1 MRVLAR
7 GLEWWSVAWLVVAG
21 SAPLIAQETAGR
33 IDGTVTDQAGLP
45 LAGAQVTLV
54 GTSFRTTSGVQ
65 GAYSI
70 DHVPAGAYTLR
81 AQLTGS
87 PATDVPA
94 VRVDAGEI
102 TVSDVRIGQVAA
114 APSPAL
120 RLGHTTSKTIIEG
133 SSFSDL
139 PVTEPRDVLALQPG
153 VFQQADQTVLTLR
166 SAQPGAA
173 ALYVDGALISRA
185 SLGTNA
191 IEQAAVTT
199 GAVGVEAGD
208 AQSGL
213 VSFVT
218 PAGGRQWRAALRYRT
233 DDVGFD
239 AWRNV
244 GLHRVEASAGGP
256 VRGNLSFFTSLT
268 LNGQMSLETEQDR
281 DVQAPVYE
289 MSGVDTVVH
298 QPETWGDP
306 NSDTALVAIPRF
318 VQYSG
323 YCDASH
329 NAGASC
335 QGLRVPFTATG
346 SYTWQGKL
354 QHTYG
359 TGSWLSLTGLASQS
373 QQRDFPGVNLYNP
386 SAYTGTSLRS
396 RAAILNWMQNL
407 GQLGRGPLALHLN
420 LSYQVDR
427 SITGPLTRQSEV
439 DTRSPFGG
447 FLLKPLSYLY
457 DFDYRHDVRIKDST
471 YQGVGLLDDRQIR
484 CIQAGEG
491 ACVDDVPLLNRGDL
505 SLAQP
510 YRMNP
515 YGVEQSPR
523 FPLWTQGVDGDIGLW
538 REARWQVRAA
548 LDWRPTPAND
558 VKLGGEF
565 HRIDT
570 GRYNASAGP
579 ISAFGINAYHEIPI
593 RYAAYVEDR
602 LDLGPVV
609 ILGGLRY
616 DHFDSRATYPS
627 TPGRISTDSGTFN
640 PYRPDA
646 KFYPAPNHS
655 ALTPQIQASFS
666 LGSRSAV
673 RASYGRQVRTPDL
686 SLLFRGKNTDLAVT
700 NSSQFFGRD
709 LDFVK
714 NAIME
719 LGVRH
724 AFGAGL
730 VLDVALYDQARPA
743 EMVGRF
749 VQLPDPAR
757 GGSSGTFLILADTGF
772 RHTRGI
778 DVTLDQRF
786 SHLFSGSVA
795 YSYQRVSLSPRGAGA
810 DTLRIPR
817 HVIAAWGALTFP
829 DGWRRGTSLG
839 AILQNAGV
847 FATFRTT
854 SGARYTRVFP
864 EAAGYTTDEPGG
876 FFVEQLNAS
885 ALPSFKTI
893 DVRVTRGVKLGPYQA
908 SAFAEAR
915 NLLNFTNVLNVF
927 TEVGGVAYPDVRARY
942 DSEQAVLLRTEAAAA
957 GVLVGDAVD
966 FNALGSCRNWQGSNS
981 GNFASGPVD
990 CVLLERAEQ
999 RFGNGDGVFTASEYG
1014 KAFTAWYD
1022 LANAPYRFYG
1032 PGRRIRVGLEVSF

>member
-1 MRVLAR
+1 MRGLAR
-7 GLEWWSVAWLVVAG
+7 GLRWWSVAWLVVAG

-33 IDGTVTDQAGLP
+33 IDGTVADPTGSS

-54 GTSFRTTSGVQ
+54 GTSFRALSGVH
-65 GAYSI
+65 GAFSI

-81 AQLTGS
+81 VELAGQAT
-87 PATDVPA
+87 TDVPA
-94 VRVDAGEI
+94 VRVYAGEI
-102 TVSDVRIGQVAA
+102 AVIDVRMGQVAA
-114 APSPAL
+114 APPPAL
-120 RLGHTTSKTIIEG
+120 RLGLTTSRTTIEG
-133 SSFSDL
+133 SSFYDL
-139 PVTEPRDVLALQPG
+139 PVTDPRDVLALQPG
-153 VFQQADQTVLTLR
+153 VFQSADQTKLSIR
-166 SAQPGAA
+166 GGAA
-173 ALYVDGALISRA
+173 AVYIDGALISRA
-185 SLGTNA
+185 GLGTNA
-191 IEQAAVTT
+191 IEQASVTT

-213 VSFVT
+213 IAFVT
-218 PAGGRQWRAALRYRT
+218 PAGGRRWRAALRYRT

-239 AWRNV
+239 AWRSV
-244 GLHRVEASAGGP
+244 GLHRIEASAGGP

-281 DVQAPVYE
+281 DVQAPVYV
-289 MSGVDTVVH
+289 MNGIDTIVH

-306 NSDTALVAIPRF
+306 NTDTALVAIPRF

-323 YCDASH
+323 YCDPSH
-329 NAGASC
+329 NYGASC

-373 QQRDFPGVNLYNP
+373 
-386 SAYTGTSLRS
+386 AYPGTSVRS

-420 LSYQVDR
+420 LSYQLDR
-427 SITGPLTRQSEV
+427 SITGPLTRQSELE
-439 DTRSPFGG
+439 TRSPFGG
-447 FLLKPLSYLY
+447 FLVKPLSYLF

-491 ACVDDVPLLNRGDL
+491 ACQDDVPFTNRNDL
-505 SLAQP
+505 DLIQP

-515 YGVEQSPR
+515 YGAEQSPR
-523 FPLWTQGVDGDIGLW
+523 FPLWTQGVVGDIDLS
-538 REARWQVRAA
+538 REARWQARAA
-548 LDWRPTPAND
+548 LDWRPNRVHGIT
-558 VKLGGEF
+558 LGGEF

-570 GRYNASAGP
+570 RRYNAGAGP
-579 ISAFGINAYHEIPI
+579 ISAFGINAYHETPI
-593 RYAAYVEDR
+593 RYAAYVADR
-602 LDLGPVV
+602 LDLGAVV
-609 ILGGLRY
+609 IVGGLRY
-616 DHFDSRATYPS
+616 DHFDSHAKYPF
-627 TPGRISTDSGTFN
+627 TPGRISSDSGTFN

-646 KFYPAPNHS
+646 KFYPAPSHS
-655 ALTPQIQASFS
+655 ALSPQIQVSVA
-666 LGSRSAV
+666 LGNRSAV
-673 RASYGRQVRTPDL
+673 RASYGRQVRVPDL

-700 NSSQFFGRD
+700 NSSQFYGRD

-714 NAIME
+714 NGIIEM
-719 LGVRH
+719 GVQH
-724 AFGAGL
+724 AFGENL

-743 EMVGRF
+743 ELVGRF
-749 VQLPDPAR
+749 VQLPDPGR
-757 GGSSGTFLILADTGF
+757 GGFTADFLILANARF
-772 RHTRGI
+772 PHTRGI
-778 DVTLDQRF
+778 DVRLVQRF
-786 SHLFSGSVA
+786 SNLFSGSAV
-795 YSYQRVSLSPRGAGA
+795 YSFQRVSFSPQGAGG

-829 DGWRRGTSLG
+829 DGWRRGTPLG
-839 AILQNAGV
+839 AMLQNAGV

-876 FFVEQLNAS
+876 FFVEQLNAA

-893 DVRVTRGVKLGPYQA
+893 DVRVTRGFRLGPYQA
-908 SAFAEAR
+908 TAFAESR

-927 TEVGGVAYPDVRARY
+927 TEVGDVAYPDLRARY
-942 DSEQAVLLRTEAAAA
+942 SSEQAFLLRSEAAAA
-957 GVLVGDAVD
+957 GALVGDAVD
-966 FNALGSCRNWQGSNS
+966 FNVLGSCQNWQGRNS
-981 GNFASGPVD
+981 GSFASGPVD

-1014 KAFTAWYD
+1014 KAFAAWYD

-1032 PGRRIRVGLEVSF
+1032 PGRRIRVGLALSF

>member
-1 MRVLAR
+1 
-7 GLEWWSVAWLVVAG
+7 
-21 SAPLIAQETAGR
+21 
-33 IDGTVTDQAGLP
+33 
-45 LAGAQVTLV
+45 
-54 GTSFRTTSGVQ
+54 
-65 GAYSI
+65 
-70 DHVPAGAYTLR
+70 
-81 AQLTGS
+81 
-87 PATDVPA
+87 
-94 VRVDAGEI
+94 
-102 TVSDVRIGQVAA
+102 
-114 APSPAL
+114 
-120 RLGHTTSKTIIEG
+120 
-133 SSFSDL
+133 
-139 PVTEPRDVLALQPG
+139 
-153 VFQQADQTVLTLR
+153 
-166 SAQPGAA
+166 
-173 ALYVDGALISRA
+173 
-185 SLGTNA
+185 
-191 IEQAAVTT
+191 
-199 GAVGVEAGD
+199 
-208 AQSGL
+208 
-213 VSFVT
+213 
-218 PAGGRQWRAALRYRT
+218 
-233 DDVGFD
+233 
-239 AWRNV
+239 
-244 GLHRVEASAGGP
+244 
-256 VRGNLSFFTSLT
+256 
-268 LNGQMSLETEQDR
+268 
-281 DVQAPVYE
+281 

-373 QQRDFPGVNLYNP
+373 RQRDFPGVNLYNP
-386 SAYTGTSLRS
+386 GAYTGTSVRS

-407 GQLGRGPLALHLN
+407 GELGRGPLALHLN

-864 EAAGYTTDEPGG
+864 
-876 FFVEQLNAS
+876 AS
-885 ALPSFKTI
+885 
-893 DVRVTRGVKLGPYQA
+893 
-908 SAFAEAR
+908 
-915 NLLNFTNVLNVF
+915 
-927 TEVGGVAYPDVRARY
+927 
-942 DSEQAVLLRTEAAAA
+942 
-957 GVLVGDAVD
+957 
-966 FNALGSCRNWQGSNS
+966 
-981 GNFASGPVD
+981 
-990 CVLLERAEQ
+990 
-999 RFGNGDGVFTASEYG
+999 
-1014 KAFTAWYD
+1014 
-1022 LANAPYRFYG
+1022 
-1032 PGRRIRVGLEVSF
+1032 

>member
-1 MRVLAR
+1 MRGLAR
-7 GLEWWSVAWLVVAG
+7 GLRWWSVAWLVVAG

-33 IDGTVTDQAGLP
+33 IDGTAMDPAGAP

-54 GTSFRTTSGVQ
+54 GTSFRALSGVH
-65 GAYSI
+65 GAFSI

-81 AQLTGS
+81 VELAGQAT
-87 PATDVPA
+87 TDVTA
-94 VRVDAGEI
+94 VRVYVGEI
-102 TVSDVRIGQVAA
+102 AVIDVRMGQVAA
-114 APSPAL
+114 APPPAL
-120 RLGHTTSKTIIEG
+120 RLGLTTSRTTIEG
-133 SSFSDL
+133 SSFYDL
-139 PVTEPRDVLALQPG
+139 PVTDPRDVLALQPG
-153 VFQQADQTVLTLR
+153 VFQSADQTKLSIR
-166 SAQPGAA
+166 GGAA
-173 ALYVDGALISRA
+173 AVYIDGALISRA
-185 SLGTNA
+185 GLGTNA
-191 IEQAAVTT
+191 IEQASVTT

-213 VSFVT
+213 IAFVT
-218 PAGGRQWRAALRYRT
+218 PAGGRRWRAALRYRT
-233 DDVGFD
+233 DVVGFD
-239 AWRNV
+239 AWRSV
-244 GLHRVEASAGGP
+244 GLHRIEASAGGP

-281 DVQAPVYE
+281 DVQAPVYV
-289 MSGVDTVVH
+289 MNGIDTIVH

-306 NSDTALVAIPRF
+306 NTDTALVAIPRF
-318 VQYSG
+318 AQYSG
-323 YCDASH
+323 YCDPSR
-329 NAGASC
+329 NNGASC

-373 QQRDFPGVNLYNP
+373 QQRDFPGVDLYDP

-420 LSYQVDR
+420 LSYQLDR
-427 SITGPLTRQSEV
+427 SITGPLTRQSEL

-447 FLLKPLSYLY
+447 FLLQPLRYLY
-457 DFDYRHDVRIKDST
+457 DIDYRHDVRIKDST
-471 YQGVGLLDDRQIR
+471 YQGVGLLDDQQIR

-491 ACVDDVPLLNRGDL
+491 ACQDDVPLLNRGDL

-523 FPLWTQGVDGDIGLW
+523 FPLWTQGVDGDIDLW
-538 REARWQVRAA
+538 REARWQARAG
-548 LDWRPTPAND
+548 LEWRPTH
-558 VKLGGEF
+558 VHRFKLGGESQ
-565 HRIDT
+565 RIDT
-570 GRYNASAGP
+570 RRYNAPFGP
-579 ISAFGINAYHEIPI
+579 ISAFGINAYHEVPI
-593 RYAAYVEDR
+593 RYAAYAEDR
-602 LDLGPVV
+602 LDLGPLV
-609 ILGGLRY
+609 IVGGLRY
-616 DHFDSRATYPS
+616 DHFDSRATYPY

-646 KFYPAPNHS
+646 KFYPAPSHS
-655 ALTPQIQASFS
+655 ALSPQIQASFS

-686 SLLFRGKNTDLAVT
+686 SQLFRGKNTDLAVT

-719 LGVRH
+719 LGVQH
-724 AFGAGL
+724 AFGEDL

-743 EMVGRF
+743 ELVGRF
-749 VQLPDPAR
+749 VQLPDPGR
-757 GGSSGTFLILADTGF
+757 GGFTADFLILANARF
-772 RHTRGI
+772 PHTRGI
-778 DVTLDQRF
+778 DVRLVQRF
-786 SHLFSGSVA
+786 SNLFSGSAV
-795 YSYQRVSLSPRGAGA
+795 YSFQRVSFSPQGAGG

-829 DGWRRGTSLG
+829 DGWRRGTALG
-839 AILQNAGV
+839 AMLQNAGV

-864 EAAGYTTDEPGG
+864 AAVGYTTDEPGG

-893 DVRVTRGVKLGPYQA
+893 DVRVTRGFRLGPYQA
-908 SAFAEAR
+908 TAFAESR
-915 NLLNFTNVLNVF
+915 NLLNFTNVLNAF
-927 TEVGGVAYPDVRARY
+927 TEVGDVAYPDLRARY
-942 DSEQAVLLRTEAAAA
+942 DSEQVTLLRSEAAAA
-957 GVLVGDAVD
+957 GALVGDAVD
-966 FNALGSCRNWQGSNS
+966 FNLLGSCQNWQGRNS
-981 GNFASGPVD
+981 GSFASGPVD

-999 RFGNGDGVFTASEYG
+999 RFGNGDGVFSPAEYAR
-1014 KAFTAWYD
+1014 AFTAWYD